1 MNGRASLPQSNSRRA
16 VGLLTHRAGM
26 GDFSPLVRAARRVRR
41 PAALS
46 CELAGRVLLA
56 CGALAL
62 ALTALYAADAPKPGD
77 VVTNS
82 VGMKLAYIPA
92 GEFDMGS
99 AAGEKG
105 HEEDEA
111 RHRVKITHAFRLG
124 ATEVT
129 QSQWKA
135 VMGQRRGKFE
145 GDDRPVEE
153 VSWTDAK
160 AFCEKL
166 SKADGK
172 TYRLPTEAEWEYA
185 CRAGAAGRF
194 GGEKL
199 ADLAWFD
206 DNADAATHPVAA
218 KKPNAWGLYDMH
230 GNVAEW
236 CADAYA
242 PGYPSG
248 TVADPSGPAEG
259 KGRVVRGGS
268 FASLERGCR
277 SASRS
282 SAPAAYQMK
291 TVGLRVVCEIDH
303 N

>member
-1 MNGRASLPQSNSRRA
+1 MSAFASL
-16 VGLLTHRAGM
+16 
-26 GDFSPLVRAARRVRR
+26 AA
-41 PAALS
+41 P
-46 CELAGRVLLA
+46 LAGRVLLA

-62 ALTALYAADAPKPGD
+62 AFASLHAADAPAPKPGD
-77 VVTNS
+77 IVTNS
-82 VGMKLAYIPA
+82 VGMKLAYVPA

-99 AAGEKG
+99 AADEKG

-111 RHRVKITHAFRLG
+111 RHRVKLTKAFRIG
-124 ATEVT
+124 VTEVT
-129 QSQWKA
+129 QGQWKA

-145 GDDRPVEE
+145 GDDLPVED

-166 SKADGK
+166 SKAEGK
-172 TYRLPTEAEWEYA
+172 TYRLPTEAEWEDA
-185 CRAGAAGRF
+185 CRAGATGRF
-194 GGEKL
+194 AGEKL

-206 DNADAATHPVAA
+206 DNADGKTHPVAT

-242 PGYPSG
+242 PDYPSG
-248 TVADPSGPAEG
+248 TVVDPAGPAEG

-282 SAPAAYQMK
+282 STPAAYQMK
-291 TVGLRVVCEIDH
+291 TVGLRVVCNE
-303 N
+303 